1 MRLREL
7 RACGALPTATR
18 SSAGELPRVGNIGP
32 LPRAAEFHVYGVN
45 ALRRL
50 RVLPAAA
57 GSAGAAG
64 TAGTAGVAGAATA
77 TAGAAAASSEVE
89 AEVSRLSALSDKF
102 AHLEGPVSA
111 FVALRLTLAPAVER
125 LILRDR
131 FELGSI
137 HQRGRQVSSR

>member
-50 RVLPAAA
+50 HVLPAA
-57 GSAGAAG
+57 AGAAG
-64 TAGTAGVAGAATA
+64 TAGAAGAATA

-89 AEVSRLSALSDKF
+89 AEVSRLHALSDEF
-102 AHLEGPVSA
+102 AHLEGPISA

-131 FELGSI
+131 FEFG
-137 HQRGRQVSSR
+137 